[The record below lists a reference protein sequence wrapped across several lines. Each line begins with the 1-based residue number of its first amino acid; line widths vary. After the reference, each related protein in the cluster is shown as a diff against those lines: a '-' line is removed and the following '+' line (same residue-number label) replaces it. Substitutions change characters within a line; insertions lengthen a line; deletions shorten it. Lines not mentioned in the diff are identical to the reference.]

1 MVGNSHYCFSC
12 ESLIFFDKIAL
23 CALFFTLKQKSDKSD
38 EEQIALHLYLKE
50 HIHLFHPSR
59 PNWYDSERK

>member
-1 MVGNSHYCFSC
+1 MGIHSIVFRANRFF
-12 ESLIFFDKIAL
+12 FFDKIAL

-50 HIHLFHPSR
+50 HIHLFHLSR